1 MITRAELQTMEE
13 ETKARWKGLL
23 ILVAMLRRRGLKT
36 ERTVELLEPPSRR
49 VPCVVILGR
58 NHEASNL
65 CAALEAQG
73 IDAGIARTLE
83 EAAALTQ
90 KDGVRLVVAD
100 ESFTDSASACWQLRR
115 HRIIPIVLLGTSQEE
130 EGWKMAVNIEADAYL
145 RKQVSVGEQVARIKA
160 MLRRY

>member
-1 MITRAELQTMEE
+1 MVTRSELQSVGQEVQSQ
-13 ETKARWKGLL
+13 WKGLL
-23 ILVAMLRRRGLKT
+23 ALAVVLHSRLKA
-36 ERTVELLEPPSRR
+36 EGTVKPQYLQSTQVPP
-49 VPCVVILGR
+49 VVILGR
-58 NHEASNL
+58 KYEATNL
-65 CAALEAQG
+65 CAALETQG
-73 IDAGIARTLE
+73 INAEIAQTLE